1 MMADVKAQG
10 WFLSESFHPFVK
22 LAFASIYSFIPGR
35 KTLSLANIPPELSA
49 ALEPHKAELARR
61 AACFVSLKMRGQLR
75 GCIGTIEPLAPSL
88 AEEIVQNAIS
98 ASTRDPRFPP
108 VTAAELDTLSVSVDV
123 LSEPRP
129 AEESELDPKRY
140 GLIIEQGYQRGL
152 LLPDLEGVDD
162 VKTQKS
168 IVAQKGGIDL
178 RRPYNMLI
186 FTVDRYV

>member
-1 MMADVKAQG
+1 MADAKAQG
-10 WFLSESFHPFVK
+10 WYLSDGFHPFVK

-35 KTLSLANIPPELSA
+35 KTLDLGAIPPELAA
-49 ALEPHKAELARR
+49 ALEPHKVELARR

-75 GCIGTIEPLAPSL
+75 GCIGTIEPLAQSL

-108 VTAAELDTLSVSVDV
+108 VTAAELDKLSVSVDV

-129 AEESELDPKRY
+129 AKESELDPKRY
-140 GLIIEQGYQRGL
+140 GLIIEQGYRRGL

-162 VKTQKS
+162 VRTQKS

-178 RRPYNMLI
+178 RQPHNLLI
-186 FTVDRYV
+186 FTVDRYA

>member
-1 MMADVKAQG
+1 MGGEKAQD
-10 WFLSESFHPFVK
+10 WYLSENFHPFVK
-22 LAFASIYSFIPGR
+22 LAYASMYSFIPGR
-35 KTLSLANIPPELSA
+35 RALDLGSIPPELAA
-49 ALEPHKAELARR
+49 ALEPHKTEMSRK

-75 GCIGTIEPLAPSL
+75 GCIGTIEPLTQGL

-108 VTAAELDTLSVSVDV
+108 VNAAELPMLDVSVDV

-140 GLIIEQGYQRGL
+140 GLIIEQEYRRGL
-152 LLPDLEGVDD
+152 LLPDLEGVNDAA
-162 VKTQKS
+162 TQKR

-178 RRPYNMLI
+178 RRPYKLFI
-186 FTVDRYV
+186 FTVNRYS

>member
-1 MMADVKAQG
+1 MADAKAQG
-10 WFLSESFHPFVK
+10 WYLSEGFHPFVK
-22 LAFASIYSFIPGR
+22 LAYASIYSFIPGR
-35 KTLSLANIPPELSA
+35 KTLDLASIPPELA
-49 ALEPHKAELARR
+49 QALEPHKDELARR

-75 GCIGTIEPLAPSL
+75 GCIGTIEPLTPSL

-108 VTAAELDTLSVSVDV
+108 VTVAELDKLNVSVDV

-129 AEESELDPKRY
+129 AKESKLDPKRY
-140 GLIIEQGYQRGL
+140 GLIIEQGYRRGL

-162 VKTQKS
+162 VRTQKS

-178 RRPYNMLI
+178 LRPHNLLI
-186 FTVDRYV
+186 FTVERYV